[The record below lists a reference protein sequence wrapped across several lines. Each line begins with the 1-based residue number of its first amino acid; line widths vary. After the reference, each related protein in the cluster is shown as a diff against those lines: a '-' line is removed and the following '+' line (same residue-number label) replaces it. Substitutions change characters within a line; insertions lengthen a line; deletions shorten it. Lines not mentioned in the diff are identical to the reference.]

1 MSHHRNPASR
11 ACKCFTTLGGE
22 SATSISLSY
31 KLWNWVGSRAS
42 IFICQVSLPF
52 PALLSS
58 WRKATWILH
67 CEKKNRLNSHYTLH
81 YTAFKQSQ
89 TRIWNPAIINI
100 FMSPLSFC
108 DVPQLRF
115 CHCLK
120 FHCLLCKTRHSPD
133 RTLKGNF
140 LQMTRKST
148 HLCKLISWWVS
159 VLRLP
164 TKS

>member
-1 MSHHRNPASR
+1 MFYNS
-11 ACKCFTTLGGE
+11 GGRVGNQY
-22 SATSISLSY
+22 Y
-31 KLWNWVGSRAS
+31 KLWNWIGSRAS
-42 IFICQVSLPF
+42 IFICQVPLYPFQACSPLGEKSLE
-52 PALLSS
+52 
-58 WRKATWILH
+58 WILYRV
-67 CEKKNRLNSHYTLH
+67 KQAKQPLYSTL
-81 YTAFKQSQ
+81 YRNQ
-89 TRIWNPAIINI
+89 TEPNKDLKSSNNKHI
-100 FMSPLSFC
+100 FMSPLPPC

-148 HLCKLISWWVS
+148 HLCKLISWWL